1 MTSQQET
8 LAMMALHRLFLYEP
22 EMALQ
27 LWRRAGSAA
36 AIMQPHAPVCDLM
49 PEASARIQRLMVA
62 APEMMHRAE
71 VEMDYNERHAIR
83 AITFGTEAY
92 PTLLSG
98 CADAPLVLYVKGQ
111 LPQAPAHAVS
121 IVGTR
126 RATAY
131 GRDLTRRFV
140 EQLHAALPDAFV
152 VSGLAYGIDI
162 EAHRA
167 ANNCHLATAAVLA
180 HGLDELYPTPH
191 RADAERMLDQGGALI
206 TEHMTQTRAD
216 KLNFVRRNR
225 IVAGL
230 CQATV
235 LVESAAHGGGL
246 ITARIASDY
255 HRDVFAFPGAVGAP
269 YSEGCNALI
278 QSNSAQLITS
288 AQDLM
293 KSMNW
298 TATVAPQHPQRKP
311 VEPSLFPDLTAEE
324 QQVAAQLRQTNDL
337 SIDVLTAKTGMT
349 APQLMALLFSM
360 EMKGA
365 VRPLAGGTYHL
376 LL

>member
-8 LAMMALHRLFLYEP
+8 IAMMALHRLFFYEP
-22 EMALQ
+22 SLALQ

-36 AIMQPHAPVCDLM
+36 AIMQPGAPVCDLM
-49 PEASARIQRLMVA
+49 PQASARILRLMAA

-71 VEMDYNERHAIR
+71 AELDYNERHGIQT
-83 AITFGTEAY
+83 ITYGSAPY
-92 PTLLSG
+92 PTLLLD
-98 CADAPLVLYVKGQ
+98 CADAPLVLYVRGQ
-111 LPQAPAHAVS
+111 LPKEPAHAVS

-140 EQLHAALPDAFV
+140 EQLHQALPEALV

-167 ANNCHLATAAVLA
+167 ANQCHQPTAAVLA

-191 RADAERMLDQGGALI
+191 RADAERMIEQGGALI
-206 TEHMTQTRAD
+206 SEYMTQTRAE

-230 CQATV
+230 SHATV

-246 ITARIASDY
+246 ITTRIAADY

-278 QSNSAQLITS
+278 RSNTAMLITS

-293 KSMNW
+293 TAMNW
-298 TATVAPQHPQRKP
+298 IADPAPQPTKKAALQ
-311 VEPSLFPDLTAEE
+311 PSLFPTLTAEE
-324 QQVAAQLRQTNDL
+324 QQLAAQLETTNDL
-337 SIDVLTAKTGMT
+337 SIDMLTVRTGMT
-349 APQLMALLFSM
+349 PPQLMALLFSM
-360 EMKGA
+360 EMKGV